1 MNSAFASR
9 VGVEVNEIKDAG
21 LFKTER
27 IITSEQGAEITVN
40 GKQVLNFCANNYL
53 VCLHTQKCWK
63 LQNIILMSEVSV

>member
-1 MNSAFASR
+1 MAIFVFNNIIYMNSAFASR

-40 GKQVLNFCANNYL
+40 GKQVLNFR
-53 VCLHTQKCWK
+53 K
-63 LQNIILMSEVSV
+63 